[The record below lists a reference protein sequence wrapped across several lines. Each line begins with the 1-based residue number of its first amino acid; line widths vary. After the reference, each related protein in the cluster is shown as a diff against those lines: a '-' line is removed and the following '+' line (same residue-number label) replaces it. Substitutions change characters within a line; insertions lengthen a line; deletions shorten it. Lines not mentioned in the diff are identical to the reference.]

1 MILNKKG
8 QKNSDYLAPI
18 YLRRYSMGEAESGQ
32 IITPP
37 SPLICGRCYSDF
49 ASTEVVPQFDENGI
63 MTSVVFN
70 IVGGEEAMPEI
81 NEMMA
86 PWWVLVH
93 LGSVS
98 AASTVARAPAA
109 KSSRS

>member
-37 SPLICGRCYSDF
+37 SPLIQINWKKG
-49 ASTEVVPQFDENGI
+49 
-63 MTSVVFN
+63 
-70 IVGGEEAMPEI
+70 VGVI
-81 NEMMA
+81 
-86 PWWVLVH
+86 
-93 LGSVS
+93 
-98 AASTVARAPAA
+98 
-109 KSSRS
+109 